1 MDNSVSF
8 IDLLTAN
15 DELSELWH
23 IFKILENFFLIGFFQ
38 ILVEPNILNNKGKPD
53 SFGGL
58 FDEQLDEF
66 NGL

>member
-23 IFKILENFFLIGFFQ
+23 IFKILENFFLIGFF
-38 ILVEPNILNNKGKPD
+38 
-53 SFGGL
+53 
-58 FDEQLDEF
+58 
-66 NGL
+66 